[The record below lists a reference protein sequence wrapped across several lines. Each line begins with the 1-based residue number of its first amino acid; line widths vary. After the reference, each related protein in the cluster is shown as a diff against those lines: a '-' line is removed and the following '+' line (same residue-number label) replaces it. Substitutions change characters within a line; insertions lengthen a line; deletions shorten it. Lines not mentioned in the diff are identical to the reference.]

1 MKLRRTRRFW
11 SSVAAFVV
19 VLAGAAAAAAATA
32 PAPGNVF
39 VHHNLV
45 SDVPGRADHT
55 DPNLVNAWGLAALP
69 TSPWWVADN
78 EPNVSTIYGAD
89 GTPYPL
95 VVQVPGHPTGLVANA
110 GPGFV
115 ISRGSTSG
123 PARFIF
129 ATEKGTILGWN
140 PNVDATRAIVAE
152 DSSDEGAIYK
162 GLAIASTP
170 GGAFLYVTDFHNA
183 RVEVY
188 DENFNEVDLP
198 GGFVDSTL
206 PPRYAPFGIQAI
218 GGSIFVTY
226 GKQDANAEDEL
237 HGPGLGFVDE
247 YDLNGQLLERVAQRG
262 ALNAPWGLA
271 LAPTGFGRFGGD
283 LLIGN
288 FGDGRITGYQPAP
301 GTFKVEGQL
310 RDPSGAPISI
320 DGLWALQFGLGGGP
334 NGSPDTLFFT
344 AGPNDETHGLFG
356 TINKAG

>member
-11 SSVAAFVV
+11 SSAAALVV
-19 VLAGAAAAAAATA
+19 VLTGAVAAAAATA
-32 PAPGNVF
+32 AAPGNVF

-45 SDVPGRADHT
+45 SDVAGRADHV

-78 EPNVSTIYGAD
+78 EPNASTIYDAD
-89 GTPYPL
+89 GTPHSL
-95 VVQVPGHPTGLVANA
+95 VVQVPGHPTGLVANS

-115 ISRGSTSG
+115 VSRGSSSG
-123 PARFIF
+123 PSLFIF

-140 PNVDATRAIVAE
+140 PAVDPTRAIVAE

-162 GLAIASTP
+162 GLAIATTP
-170 GGAFLYVTDFHNA
+170 GGDFIYVTDFHNA
-183 RVEVY
+183 RVEAY
-188 DENFNEVDLP
+188 DENFDEVELP

-218 GGSIFVTY
+218 GGHIFVTY
-226 GKQDANAEDEL
+226 AKQDADAEDDL

-271 LAPTGFGRFGGD
+271 LAPAGFGRFGGD
-283 LLIGN
+283 LLVGN
-288 FGDGRITGYQPAP
+288 FGDGRITAYQPAP
-301 GTFKVEGQL
+301 GTFRAEGQL
-310 RDPSGAPISI
+310 RDPSGTPLSI
-320 DGLWALQFGLGGGP
+320 DGLWALQFGLGGP
-334 NGSPDTLFFT
+334 SNGSPDTLFFT
-344 AGPNDETHGLFG
+344 AGPNEETHGLFG
-356 TINKAG
+356 TIKTG